1 MQAEGAASIFARHEA
16 CAAAARAG
24 LQALGFELFADQ
36 RFASR
41 TVTAARMP
49 ENQDWKAFNGAIKA
63 HGVVLAGGQGKL
75 AGKIFRLGH
84 LGSVTVE
91 EILGAIATLETVS
104 REQGRRLTPG
114 SSVGAAYAAAV
125 ESLGAAGLGAPTAAT
140 VPA

>member
-1 MQAEGAASIFARHEA
+1 
-16 CAAAARAG
+16 
-24 LQALGFELFADQ
+24 
-36 RFASR
+36 
-41 TVTAARMP
+41 MP
-49 ENQDWKAFNGAIKA
+49 ENHDWKAFNGAIKA

-114 SSVGAAYAAAV
+114 SSVGAAYAAAA
-125 ESLGAAGLGAPTAAT
+125 ESLGAAGIGAPTAAT